1 MAHLAH
7 FLPLKNESVYVKR
20 KSKDFGKSRAKN
32 GPNGPHKSLTKL
44 EKISGNLWGLRGIW
58 GWSPSELSSLRSD
71 ADLKTGKFWWVIR
84 CIFTC
89 FKVNCG
95 WSLDAF

>member
-32 GPNGPHKSLTKL
+32 GPNGPRKSLTKL
-44 EKISGNLWGLRGIW
+44 EKNLWEFVGIAGDLGVVSGCILVGLR
-58 GWSPSELSSLRSD
+58 PPVRP
-71 ADLKTGKFWWVIR
+71 KNR
-84 CIFTC
+84 
-89 FKVNCG
+89 
-95 WSLDAF
+95 

>member
-1 MAHLAH
+1 MGLEILDLEMAHLAH

-32 GPNGPHKSLTKL
+32 GPNGPRKSLTKL
-44 EKISGNLWGLRGIW
+44 EKNLWEFVGIA
-58 GWSPSELSSLRSD
+58 G
-71 ADLKTGKFWWVIR
+71 DL
-84 CIFTC
+84 
-89 FKVNCG
+89 G